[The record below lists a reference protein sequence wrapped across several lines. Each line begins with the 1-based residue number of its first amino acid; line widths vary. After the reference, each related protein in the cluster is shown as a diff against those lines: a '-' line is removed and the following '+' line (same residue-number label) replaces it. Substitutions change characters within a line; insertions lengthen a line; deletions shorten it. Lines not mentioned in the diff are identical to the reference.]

1 MATQTNNKPTAL
13 TVTDGEQPV
22 GGVASEHTIPP
33 TAILVTEKCY
43 LRPYEVSDA
52 EPMAEAAN
60 DPEITK
66 YLRSRFPSPYTL
78 ADAHEFIALCRSLPA
93 PALSFGIFT
102 LEGEIAGSMAL
113 EPPKGDPVYA
123 GTRELGYYLVP
134 KFWGR
139 GIMSTLV
146 REFTRWAFATV
157 PDLLRIEAAV
167 FEPNKGSQ
175 RVLQKAG
182 FVKEGTRRLAVVK
195 DGKQMS
201 EDMFGLIRTDIEA

>member
-1 MATQTNNKPTAL
+1 
-13 TVTDGEQPV
+13 
-22 GGVASEHTIPP
+22 
-33 TAILVTEKCY
+33 
-43 LRPYEVSDA
+43 
-52 EPMAEAAN
+52 
-60 DPEITK
+60 
-66 YLRSRFPSPYTL
+66 
-78 ADAHEFIALCRSLPA
+78 
-93 PALSFGIFT
+93 
-102 LEGEIAGSMAL
+102 
-113 EPPKGDPVYA
+113 
-123 GTRELGYYLVP
+123 
-134 KFWGR
+134 
-139 GIMSTLV
+139 MSTLV